1 MLVKSALLNLEVQ
14 RCFARCLPSCPPL
27 LPSLARPGIHSLN
40 VSSSQRSYARRL
52 QSFRRFS
59 PFPLSSDF
67 SWLFCLSC
75 TCFSLGLFYPHFLFA
90 FHQFHKH
97 RIFLTHALFSF
108 LFFCKGLRHSLV
120 SKFNSLFLIRGV
132 TFEGLCWVYSW
143 NVCSGVSSHSEKVNI
158 RSDLLEVVFIL
169 WFELWAILIF
179 IDTLW
184 SWTWKAPRSLFLF
197 L

>member
-14 RCFARCLPSCPPL
+14 RCFAPCLPSCPPL

-52 QSFRRFS
+52 QSFS

-120 SKFNSLFLIRGV
+120 YKFNSLFLIRGV
-132 TFEGLCWVYSW
+132 TFEGLC
-143 NVCSGVSSHSEKVNI
+143 
-158 RSDLLEVVFIL
+158 
-169 WFELWAILIF
+169 
-179 IDTLW
+179 
-184 SWTWKAPRSLFLF
+184 
-197 L
+197 